1 MTAGKQIRFWVIGLI
16 IFLISVYFLRSV
28 LLPFVAGMAVAY
40 FLDPLCDRLEKVGL
54 SRTLAT
60 VVVTFTFLMVVFLAL
75 VLLVPVIVG
84 QIADLLHSLPGLL
97 EAARGQ
103 LDKFLLII
111 EARVDPVN
119 MAKLEAIFG
128 DGLKSSAKWLSS
140 LAAGLLDGGVA
151 FANLMSLLV
160 ITPVV
165 TFYLLRDWD
174 RIVDQIDGYLP
185 RANLEVIRKLA
196 GQVDTTLAG
205 FIRGQGTV
213 CLILGIFYALGLS
226 LSGLKFG
233 LVLGMIAGLLSFIP
247 FVGAGIGLVLSVG
260 LAFFQ
265 FDSWTP
271 VIIVAVVFFAGQ
283 FLEGNVLTP
292 KLVGEKVG
300 LHPVWVIF
308 GLLAGGAL
316 FGFVGI
322 LLAVPVAAVI
332 GVGVRFA
339 LSQYMDSTY
348 YYGINRPAAIP
359 NETSDKSETS
369 ENA

>member
-1 MTAGKQIRFWVIGLI
+1 MTAERQIRFWLIGLLF
-16 IFLISVYFLRSV
+16 FLVSVYFLRSV
-28 LLPFVAGMAVAY
+28 LLPFVAGMAIAY
-40 FLDPLCDRLEKVGL
+40 FLDPVCDKMEEMGL

-60 VVVTFTFLMVVFLAL
+60 TLVTVVFILTLVLAL
-75 VLLVPVIVG
+75 VLLVPALIGQVIDLIESLPKLMEAVRG
-84 QIADLLHSLPGLL
+84 QISKILAV
-97 EAARGQ
+97 
-103 LDKFLLII
+103 I
-111 EARVDPVN
+111 ENRVDGESLVN
-119 MAKLEAIFG
+119 LKQALG
-128 DGLKSSAKWLSS
+128 DSLKTTAKWLTQ
-140 LAAGLLDGGVA
+140 LAGGLVDGGVA
-151 FANLMSLLV
+151 FANLLSLLV

-174 RIVDQIDGYLP
+174 KIVSRVDNWLP
-185 RANLEVIRKLA
+185 RPQLETIRELA
-196 GQVDTTLAG
+196 KQVDDTLAG

-213 CLILGIFYALGLS
+213 CLVLGCFYAIGLS
-226 LSGLKFG
+226 LAGLKFG

-247 FVGAGIGLVLSVG
+247 FVGSGIGLVLSVG

-271 VIIVAVVFFAGQ
+271 VIVIALIFFAGQ

-292 KLVGEKVG
+292 KLVGEKIG

-316 FGFVGI
+316 FGFVGM

-339 LSQYMDSTY
+339 LSEYMDSRY
-348 YYGINRPAAIP
+348 YYGINRPIESQA
-359 NETSDKSETS
+359 TKSEDS
-369 ENA
+369 

>member
-1 MTAGKQIRFWVIGLI
+1 MTAERQIRFWLIGLVF
-16 IFLISVYFLRSV
+16 FLVSVFFLRSV
-28 LLPFVAGMAVAY
+28 LLPFVAGMAIAY
-40 FLDPLCDRLEKVGL
+40 FLDPVCDKLEAMGL

-60 VVVTFTFLMVVFLAL
+60 TLVTIAFILILVFAL
-75 VLLVPVIVG
+75 VLLVPALVG
-84 QIADLLHSLPGLL
+84 QVIDLIESLPKLI
-97 EAARGQ
+97 ESVRGQ
-103 LDKFLLII
+103 INKLLAII
-111 EARVDPVN
+111 ENRVDGEN
-119 MAKLEAIFG
+119 LISLKEALG
-128 DGLKSSAKWLSS
+128 DSLKATAKWFT
-140 LAAGLLDGGVA
+140 GLVGGLVDGGVA

-174 RIVDQIDGYLP
+174 KIVARVDSWLP
-185 RANLEVIRKLA
+185 RPQLETIRVLA
-196 GQVDTTLAG
+196 KQVDDTLAG

-213 CLILGIFYALGLS
+213 CLVLGGFYAIGLS
-226 LSGLKFG
+226 LAGLKFG

-247 FVGAGIGLVLSVG
+247 FVGSGIGLVLSVG

-265 FDSWTP
+265 FDSWGP
-271 VIIVAVVFFAGQ
+271 IMGVAGVFFAGQ

-292 KLVGEKVG
+292 KLVGEKIG

-316 FGFVGI
+316 FGFVGM

-339 LSQYMDSTY
+339 LSEYMDSRY
-348 YYGINRPAAIP
+348 YYGINRPIESE
-359 NETSDKSETS
+359 ETTS
-369 ENA
+369 EDS